1 MAIIQE
7 AFDIPADIMT
17 KLLTG
22 ECRRIGGVV
31 RYAVGP
37 NKGRIVKHLKPV
49 KLPAEKQAQTLGAKA
64 LQFAKNNRKALIIVG
79 IGIGVAAAGAG
90 VYYKVKTHET
100 KEVTE
105 FRVSLRAY
113 INAIRNGD
121 LNLENINNLMNSLES
136 LKTHKDYEKIS
147 IKLSAEELNVL
158 VNRIYE
164 YTLKLAQDN
173 SVELT
178 AEEYEVQTSDN
189 AIVDL
194 QRYLKTQKRTFEE
207 VA

>member
-7 AFDIPADIMT
+7 AFDIPTDIMT

-22 ECRRIGGVV
+22 EYRRIGGVV
-31 RYAVGP
+31 RHAVGP
-37 NKGRIVKHLKPV
+37 NKGRIVKHLKPA
-49 KLPAEKQAQTLGAKA
+49 KLSTEKQAQTLGAKA

-79 IGIGVAAAGAG
+79 IGSGVAATGAG
-90 VYYKVKTHET
+90 VYYIVKTHET
-100 KEVTE
+100 KEVTK
-105 FRVSLRAY
+105 FRISLREY
-113 INAIRNGD
+113 ISAIRKGN
-121 LNLENINNLMNSLES
+121 LNLDNIDNLMNSLEN
-136 LKTHKDYEKIS
+136 LKKHKDYEKIN
-147 IKLSAEELNVL
+147 IKLSAEELSVL

-178 AEEYEVQTSDN
+178 AEEYEVQATDS
-189 AIVDL
+189 AIVNL
-194 QRYLKTQKRTFEE
+194 QRYLKTQKRIFEE